1 MPTYE
6 YECLACKHRFERFQK
21 FSEPPV
27 AECPE
32 CGSAVR
38 KVLFPAGIVFKG
50 SGWYI
55 TDSRPSRGSENG
67 ASAASSTAGGAAEK
81 KSEPASTSK
90 PDAKSEASG
99 STGSAKTTDSPKP
112 STPSTPSSSTPAKA

>member
-21 FSEPPV
+21 FSEAPV
-27 AECPE
+27 TECPE
-32 CGSAVR
+32 CGGSVR

-55 TDSRPSRGSENG
+55 TDSRPSSSDSGS
-67 ASAASSTAGGAAEK
+67 SSGGGTSGESKTDTKPDTKTETKAET
-81 KSEPASTSK
+81 KSET
-90 PDAKSEASG
+90 
-99 STGSAKTTDSPKP
+99 KTES
-112 STPSTPSSSTPAKA
+112 